1 MKKLFAIL
9 IMCSLSLPVL
19 AIEEQEAGIEP
30 QEQTVVEEVAEN
42 EVQPA
47 PTLEPESTYKQPTS
61 KKKLAKKFIIAMVCV
76 VGTSIFLYG
85 TLSIYNK
92 MHDLL
97 VQGTTPSE
105 GEKPLDAPTDLTEAV
120 KTFVEKTKWNG

>member
-105 GEKPLDAPTDLTEAV
+105 GEKPLDAPTDLIEAV